1 MPTDAAPVPI
11 EIGGYRIQRMLGSGG
26 MATVYAALQQQPR
39 RTVALKVLKTAVA
52 SDGDGT
58 ALRRFKR
65 EIEILGRLR
74 HPNIAQVFEAGVH
87 HDVSGAVP
95 YLVMEYV
102 PGAKTILEYVT
113 AKQLSIRDRLKLFVK
128 VCAAVEHGHR
138 NKIIHR
144 DLKPANIL
152 VDELGEPKV
161 IDFGVA
167 HATEFDAA
175 GQSMNTEAGRLVG
188 TLKYMSPEQL
198 SARPV
203 DLDARCDVYA
213 LGVLLY
219 RMLTG
224 RQPHDVE
231 GMTVVQ
237 AVRILCEQEP
247 KRPSEIKP
255 ELRGD
260 LETIILKAMQ
270 PDRSLRYKNA
280 GSLGRDIVRF
290 LNNLPIHAQRA
301 SVLHRMRLFI
311 KRHRAM
317 FVAAGIAVIV
327 MSIAASIVLIERM
340 RTYGI
345 TRQVQQQRESLLE
358 KEHELRERIA
368 AAAAARASDEAEHRT
383 SLALPSPFA
392 LKAHTTHV
400 SKLAF
405 VPLLSGDEHMLLAGQ
420 LASASFDH
428 SVAVWDLSL
437 QKPRFVVREFGRPVT
452 HLVCTSDGTL
462 LIAATDEGR
471 VLVLDANDG
480 RVLQSI
486 DADDGAWRSIRAI
499 AACAMPDGLS
509 DTSRILRLAV
519 ASDDM
524 TIRLMDIAVDA
535 NAQRVRLQAQQAT
548 VLRSTTGTFNALAL
562 HSDGTLLAGG
572 TPGGTLSVWM
582 IDPSSQSHNRNAP
595 QLLCRFH
602 PRTDSGAIR
611 YVAFAQLH
619 SETAGEG
626 RVPLSSDSDSTSLHV
641 VVVTSGET
649 RSTTLLYALP
659 TEHDSSES
667 GSGNLVRS
675 FELADGPVGDIAI
688 AATRLAVIGAGSVQ
702 VWDLLRGEPIGP
714 SLHSDDTPRAITIDA
729 AGRWCAIGES
739 DGDIYL
745 APLPER

>member
-1 MPTDAAPVPI
+1 
-11 EIGGYRIQRMLGSGG
+11 MLGSGG

-74 HPNIAQVFEAGVH
+74 HPNIAQVFDAGVH

-175 GQSMNTEAGRLVG
+175 GQSMNTEAGRLIG

-237 AVRILCEQEP
+237 AVCVLCEQEP
-247 KRPSEIKP
+247 KRPSEIRP

-290 LNNLPIHAQRA
+290 LNSLPIHAQRA

-317 FVAAGIAVIV
+317 FVAAGIAAIV
-327 MSIAASIVLIERM
+327 MSVAASIVLIERM
-340 RTYGI
+340 RTHGI

-358 KEHELRERIA
+358 KEQELRERIA
-368 AAAAARASDEAEHRT
+368 AAAAARASDEAEQRT
-383 SLALPSPFA
+383 SLALPAPFA

-405 VPLLSGDEHMLLAGQ
+405 VPLSSGNERMPFAGQ

-452 HLVCTSDGTL
+452 HLACTSDGTL
-462 LIAATDEGR
+462 LVAATDEGR
-471 VLVLDANDG
+471 VLVLDASDG

-499 AACAMPDGLS
+499 AACAMPDTLP
-509 DTSRILRLAV
+509 DASRMLRLAV
-519 ASDDM
+519 ASNDM

-535 NAQRVRLQAQQAT
+535 NAQQAT
-548 VLRSTTGTFNALAL
+548 VLRSTTGAFNALAL

-572 TPGGTLSVWM
+572 TQGGTLSVWM
-582 IDPSSQSHNRNAP
+582 MESSPQSHTRNAP
-595 QLLCRFH
+595 QLLRRFH
-602 PRTDSGAIR
+602 VRADSEAVR
-611 YVAFAQLH
+611 CVAFAQLQ
-619 SETAGEG
+619 SEAAGEG
-626 RVPLSSDSDSTSLHV
+626 HVPLSSASDSTSLHV
-641 VVVTSGET
+641 VAITSSET
-649 RSTTLLYALP
+649 RSTALLYALSA
-659 TEHDSSES
+659 EHDSSSES
-667 GSGNLVRS
+667 DSNSSLARS
-675 FELADGPVGDIAI
+675 FELADSPVGDIAI
-688 AATRLAVIGAGSVQ
+688 GASRLAVIGAGSVR
-702 VWDLLRGEPIGP
+702 VWDLLQGEPIGP
-714 SLHSDDTPRAITIDA
+714 ALHSDDTPRAVAIDA

-739 DGDIYL
+739 DGDIHL
-745 APLPER
+745 APLPEQ